1 MLVVDVR
8 VDDGVGVGIR
18 LGVRVFVVVGVGV
31 GVRVGAKVGV
41 GVGVGVEEGEDIGDG
56 IGLLVGEA
64 VGFRAGVAEGEENGI
79 GVGVEVDDG
88 LVVTNVVAVG
98 RPDGVEGRGAEGVVE
113 AEGVGEEDVVAVG
126 LGVVLGKVRRVAVV
140 GEEDGLAVRTLVG
153 VQGDLQVGVLSH
165 VCVVIGTG
173 SSASASTSMAS
184 SDASPWLKT
193 EHTVLVLDVVC
204 RDASPVVRLASD
216 ELGKNGIILPMF
228 TPCASAT
235 VVCAGLFAT
244 GSSRSCKSVPVPVGC
259 KAKSMV

>member
-1 MLVVDVR
+1 M
-8 VDDGVGVGIR
+8 
-18 LGVRVFVVVGVGV
+18 
-31 GVRVGAKVGV
+31 
-41 GVGVGVEEGEDIGDG
+41 
-56 IGLLVGEA
+56 
-64 VGFRAGVAEGEENGI
+64 GFRAGVAEGEENGI

-140 GEEDGLAVRTLVG
+140 GEEDGLAVRTLVV
-153 VQGDLQVGVLSH
+153 VQGDLQVWVLSH

-193 EHTVLVLDVVC
+193 EHTVLCWMWSVV
-204 RDASPVVRLASD
+204 
-216 ELGKNGIILPMF
+216 M
-228 TPCASAT
+228 
-235 VVCAGLFAT
+235 
-244 GSSRSCKSVPVPVGC
+244 
-259 KAKSMV
+259 

>member
-1 MLVVDVR
+1 VSVIDFG
-8 VDDGVGVGIR
+8 VDDGVGVDIR

-64 VGFRAGVAEGEENGI
+64 VGFRAGEPEGEENGI

-140 GEEDGLAVRTLVG
+140 GEEDGLAVRTL
-153 VQGDLQVGVLSH
+153 VGVLSH

>member
-1 MLVVDVR
+1 MSVIDFG

-18 LGVRVFVVVGVGV
+18 LGVGV
-31 GVRVGAKVGV
+31 GVRVGVKVAV
-41 GVGVGVEEGEDIGDG
+41 GVGVGVEKGEDIGDG
-56 IGLLVGEA
+56 IGLLVGVA
-64 VGFRAGVAEGEENGI
+64 VGVRVGVAEGEENRVE
-79 GVGVEVDDG
+79 VGVEVDDG

-153 VQGDLQVGVLSH
+153 VLSH

-204 RDASPVVRLASD
+204 SDVSPVVRSASD

-228 TPCASAT
+228 TPCAS
-235 VVCAGLFAT
+235 AGLFAT

-259 KAKSMV
+259 KANSMV

>member
-1 MLVVDVR
+1 M
-8 VDDGVGVGIR
+8 
-18 LGVRVFVVVGVGV
+18 GVRV
-31 GVRVGAKVGV
+31 
-41 GVGVGVEEGEDIGDG
+41 
-56 IGLLVGEA
+56 
-64 VGFRAGVAEGEENGI
+64 GVAEGEENGI

-153 VQGDLQVGVLSH
+153 VLSH

-204 RDASPVVRLASD
+204 SDVSPVVRSASD

>member
-1 MLVVDVR
+1 MSALFIIVS
-8 VDDGVGVGIR
+8 I
-18 LGVRVFVVVGVGV
+18 
-31 GVRVGAKVGV
+31 AS
-41 GVGVGVEEGEDIGDG
+41 E
-56 IGLLVGEA
+56 
-64 VGFRAGVAEGEENGI
+64 I

-153 VQGDLQVGVLSH
+153 VLSH

-204 RDASPVVRLASD
+204 SDASPVVRSASD

-228 TPCASAT
+228 TPCASAI

-244 GSSRSCKSVPVPVGC
+244 GSSRSCKSVPVMVRC

>member
-1 MLVVDVR
+1 VLVVDVR

-31 GVRVGAKVGV
+31 GVRVGVKVGV

-56 IGLLVGEA
+56 IGLLVG
-64 VGFRAGVAEGEENGI
+64 GVAEGEENGI

-140 GEEDGLAVRTLVG
+140 GEEDGLAVRTL
-153 VQGDLQVGVLSH
+153 VGVLSH

>member
-1 MLVVDVR
+1 M
-8 VDDGVGVGIR
+8 
-18 LGVRVFVVVGVGV
+18 
-31 GVRVGAKVGV
+31 
-41 GVGVGVEEGEDIGDG
+41 
-56 IGLLVGEA
+56 
-64 VGFRAGVAEGEENGI
+64 GFRAGVAAEGEENGI

-126 LGVVLGKVRRVAVV
+126 LGVVLGKVRRV
-140 GEEDGLAVRTLVG
+140 L
-153 VQGDLQVGVLSH
+153 VGVLSH

-204 RDASPVVRLASD
+204 MDASPVVRSALD

-228 TPCASAT
+228 TLCASAT

-244 GSSRSCKSVPVPVGC
+244 GSSRSCKSVPVGC